1 MGIPDPEA
9 SRQHLEAWKGRIDRL
24 AADTQ
29 EMSTRFGELKAVGAD
44 PDGLVRVTVDSSGN
58 MVDVQLS
65 ERTRRIDT
73 EYTGRAILAA
83 VAAARAQMAE
93 ASAQIISET
102 LGSDSAAGQAIA
114 DRVRSQLMPQS
125 GEEG

>member
-9 SRQHLEAWKGRIDRL
+9 SRQHLSAWKGRIDRL

-29 EMSTRFGELKAVGAD
+29 EMSARFGELKAVAVD

-73 EYTGRAILAA
+73 EHTGQAILAA
-83 VAAARAQMAE
+83 VSAARAQMAE
-93 ASAQIISET
+93 ASAAIISET
-102 LGSDSAAGQAIA
+102 LGSDSPAGQAIA
-114 DRVRSQLMPQS
+114 DRVRSQLMPRTD
-125 GEEG
+125 EEG

>member
-9 SRQHLEAWKGRIDRL
+9 SRQHLEAWKGRIEQL

-29 EMSTRFGELKAVGAD
+29 EMSNRFEVLKAVGAD
-44 PDGLVRVTVDSSGN
+44 PEGLVRVTVDSGGN

-73 EYTGRAILAA
+73 EYTGQAILAA

-102 LGSDSAAGQAIA
+102 LGEDSPAGQAIA
-114 DRVRSQLMPQS
+114 SRVRAQLMPKT
-125 GEEG
+125 GEED

>member
-9 SRQHLEAWKGRIDRL
+9 SRRHLEGWKGRIDRL

-29 EMSTRFGELKAVGAD
+29 EMSSRFGELKAVGAD
-44 PDGLVRVTVDSSGN
+44 PEGLVRVTVDSSGN

-73 EYTGRAILAA
+73 EYTGQAILAA
-83 VAAARAQMAE
+83 VAAARVQMAE
-93 ASAQIISET
+93 ASAAIISET
-102 LGSDSAAGQAIA
+102 MGTDSAAGQAIA
-114 DRVRSQLMPQS
+114 NRVRSQLMPKPD
-125 GEEG
+125 EEA